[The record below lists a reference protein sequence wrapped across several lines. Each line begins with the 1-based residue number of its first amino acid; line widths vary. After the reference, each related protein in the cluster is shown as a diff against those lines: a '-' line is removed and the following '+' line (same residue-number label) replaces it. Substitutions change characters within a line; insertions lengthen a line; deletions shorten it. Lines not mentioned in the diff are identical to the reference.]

1 MAAFV
6 LDASLALAWVL
17 KGERTSRTETLLAE
31 AGAHGAIVTTLWPL
45 EIANVLML
53 YERKKIFTSADRAK
67 AIATY
72 SSLPITTDD
81 QTAAR
86 AWGKA
91 FDLAL
96 DHKLTV
102 YDAGY
107 LELALRA
114 GLPLATLDGALCR
127 AATALGVSVLGYSE
141 EDA

>member
-1 MAAFV
+1 MPSLV

-17 KGERTSRTETLLAE
+17 KGERTPKTEAVLTRTEE
-31 AGAHGAIVTTLWPL
+31 FGAVVTSLWPI
-45 EIANVLML
+45 EIANVLL
-53 YERKKIFTSADRAK
+53 THERRKIVTAADRQR
-67 AIATY
+67 AIGFY
-72 SSLPITTDD
+72 QNLPITTDE
-81 QTAAR
+81 QTATR

-96 DHKLTV
+96 AHKLTV

-127 AATALGVSVLGYSE
+127 AATALGVPVLGYSDE
-141 EDA
+141 EP